1 MKISTHV
8 LDTSV
13 GRPAAGVRVAVEWQ
27 QDGDWFHM
35 VELVTDRD
43 GRTDV
48 TVGPSYA
55 ELHQGGGNFR
65 LSFATG
71 AYFGGETFYPEV
83 LIAFRA
89 ADPHQDYHVPLLISP
104 FGYSTYRGS

>member
-8 LDTSV
+8 LDTSQ
-13 GRPAAGVRVAVEWQ
+13 GRPAAGVRITLEWQ
-27 QDGDWFHM
+27 QDGDWVHM
-35 VELVTDRD
+35 VEVETDRD

-48 TVGPSYA
+48 SIGPESF
-55 ELHQGGGNFR
+55 ERGMGDNFR
-65 LSFATG
+65 LRFATG

-89 ADPHQDYHVPLLISP
+89 ADPRQDYHVPLLISP